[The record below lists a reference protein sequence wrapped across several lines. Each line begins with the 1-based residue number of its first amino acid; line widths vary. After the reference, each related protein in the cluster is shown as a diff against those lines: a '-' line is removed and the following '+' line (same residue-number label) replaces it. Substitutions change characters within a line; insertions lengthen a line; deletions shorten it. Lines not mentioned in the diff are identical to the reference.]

1 MESVKACE
9 LSKVDGFLYQGL
21 IQWSECNGLIVLGM
35 TVFGGV
41 GTLGLWIGKG
51 VECFKWDLVGHISRS
66 IGDND
71 FEGDLNC
78 GSLT

>member
-1 MESVKACE
+1 M
-9 LSKVDGFLYQGL
+9 GFCTRAWG
-21 IQWSECNGLIVLGM
+21 IGLIVLGM

-51 VECFKWDLVGHISRS
+51 VECSKWNLVGHISRS
-66 IGDND
+66 MEDND
-71 FEGDLNC
+71 FEGDMNC

>member
-9 LSKVDGFLYQGL
+9 LRKVDGFCARAWG
-21 IQWSECNGLIVLGM
+21 IGLIVLGM

-41 GTLGLWIGKG
+41 GTLGLWIVKG
-51 VECFKWDLVGHISRS
+51 VECFKWDLVDQISRS
-66 IGDND
+66 MEDNG
-71 FEGDLNC
+71 FEGDLKC